1 MATNVEVT
9 MPTPG
14 ISLVGFLDQDTAI
27 NYLLNECNPVSEDKA
42 VLIEEWQ
49 AAKAKL
55 GATAVA
61 NYGHPDIRPIPAEQQ
76 SYIQKVR
83 ARSVFQREWR
93 DTAIVLIEIDLLLA
107 HQVSIDLI
115 RAERS
120 CGMLSSSP
128 SVDELFAICL
138 PLSAPNEQLKVVHG
152 ENSLLLKSTNLNMR
166 IHRGINNPPFM
177 GIQFGLST
185 PFVHVARNAG
195 RCYLCDGYHRA
206 YRLRELGVSHIPCV
220 LREGKIDIGNKIP
233 SFPAALL
240 ESSNPPTLAHFT
252 RQRAHPVSLR
262 VHSRVLSVMWAEY
275 TVPDE

>member
-1 MATNVEVT
+1 

-27 NYLLNECNPVSEDKA
+27 NYLLNDCKATNEDKA
-42 VLIEEWQ
+42 ALIEEWQ
-49 AAKAKL
+49 AAKVQL

-61 NYGHPDIRPIPAEQQ
+61 NSGHPDIRPIPAEQQ
-76 SYIQKVR
+76 SYVQKVL
-83 ARSVFQREWR
+83 ARPVFQREWR
-93 DTAIVLIEIDLLLA
+93 DAAIVLIEIDLLLA
-107 HQVSIDLI
+107 HQVSIDLS

-128 SVDELFAICL
+128 TLDDVFAICL

-177 GIQFGLST
+177 GIQFGLSS
-185 PFVHVARNAG
+185 PFVHVARNGG

-206 YRLRELGVSHIPCV
+206 FRLRGLGVTHIPCV
-220 LREGKIDIGNKIP
+220 LRDGKIDIGNKIP
-233 SFPAALL
+233 AFPPALL
-240 ESSNPPTLAHFT
+240 EL
-252 RQRAHPVSLR
+252 
-262 VHSRVLSVMWAEY
+262 
-275 TVPDE
+275 